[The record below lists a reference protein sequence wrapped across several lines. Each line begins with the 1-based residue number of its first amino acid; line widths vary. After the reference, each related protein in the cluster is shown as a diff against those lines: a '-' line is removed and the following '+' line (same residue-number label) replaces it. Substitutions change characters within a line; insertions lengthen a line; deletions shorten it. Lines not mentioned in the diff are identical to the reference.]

1 MKPEHISV
9 LQELGLTQIE
19 AKTYLTLLGAG
30 KLVAGGIAKKAK
42 IHRRNTYDALEQLL
56 QKGLVSYTI
65 INNRKYWC
73 AVHPEKMISL
83 IKEQEASLSNAIPEL
98 IALFKE
104 SKSKRTVE
112 VFEGLGG
119 MKTFFDDMIKTKKEI
134 IMLFATGK
142 AYVFLPNYMRKWD
155 RELNSNKIKVKVVL
169 NPSVDT
175 KPYKN
180 YQYGKVKVLP
190 SNFSTPTQ
198 IFIYGNKSC
207 VALWSENPLAILITD
222 DDITAGF
229 REYFKFLWKVGRG
242 LSGNGA

>member
-1 MKPEHISV
+1 MKPDHISL
-9 LQELGLTQIE
+9 LQSLGFTQIE

-30 KLVAGGIAKKAK
+30 KSVAGSIAKKAK

-65 INNRKYWC
+65 INNRKSWC

-83 IKEQEASLSNAIPEL
+83 IKEQETSLTNAIPEL
-98 IALFKE
+98 IAQFQE

-142 AYVFLPNYMRKWD
+142 AYVFLPNYMKKWD
-155 RELNSNKIKVKVVL
+155 KELNLHKIKVKVIL
-169 NPSVDT
+169 NPSVDI

-180 YQYGKVKVLP
+180 YKYGRIKVLP
-190 SNFSTPTQ
+190 STFSTPTQ

-222 DDITAGF
+222 EDITAGF
-229 REYFKFLWKVGRG
+229 REYFKFLWEVGKP
-242 LSGNGA
+242 